1 MFVKNVPNQKNL
13 RYVFAFTSSRGRH
26 PFTLLMELI
35 QKNVIRVCV
44 LQEQRSDTFSK
55 CRGFFTLQ
63 FPKSVSELGLDGVL
77 LKPTQKAHYLLYATV
92 KKHPFGTTSIHRG
105 PRFDLKNL
113 RDRKYKS
120 TKRTLA
126 TLADLSEIEGEYALN
141 KEIRTNRSIN
151 EEMLEELNLK

>member
-13 RYVFAFTSSRGRH
+13 RYVFAFSSSKDA
-26 PFTLLMELI
+26 PPYKTLMDLI

-44 LQEQRSDTFSK
+44 LQEERSDTFSK

-63 FPKSVSELGLDGVL
+63 FPKSVSELGLYGAL

-92 KKHPFGTTSIHRG
+92 KKHPFGELSIHRG

-141 KEIRTNRSIN
+141 REIRSSRSIN
-151 EEMLEELNLK
+151 EEMLNDLNN